1 MNADGAITN
10 PDDFEKLWQHSYK
23 TLSVESKSQSLLVV
37 DRCLFAA
44 SPGKTRETM
53 TQIAFERFWVPEL
66 FVAHADELEVCCR
79 PGMEGGTGL
88 SVHSGE
94 GYSFAVPVVDGVVLG
109 HAAVRVALGGEGVEG
124 GYVLPDGN
132 IVDVVGGE
140 GGGAVEALFD
150 GPGIGSAVSEAIG
163 KCDRH
168 VSNAVVGNVVFSGGN
183 TRLPGFELRLERELR
198 SLFPDWNGRVRPPVD
213 AEHSAWVAG
222 SMLASLSTFKA
233 MTITFAEY
241 DETGPTMVNRK
252 CF

>member
-1 MNADGAITN
+1 MNSDGAINN

-23 TLSVESKSQSLLVV
+23 TLSVESESQPLLIV
-37 DRCLFAA
+37 DQCLFAP

-53 TQIAFERFWVPEL
+53 TQIAFETFWVPEL

-79 PGMEGGTGL
+79 PGVEGGTGL
-88 SVHSGE
+88 SVYSGE
-94 GYSFAVPVVDGVVLG
+94 GYSSAVPVVDGVVLG
-109 HAAVRVALGGEGVEG
+109 HAAVRVGLGGGGEG

-132 IVDVVGGE
+132 VVDVGGE
-140 GGGAVEALFD
+140 GGGALEALFD
-150 GPGIGSAVSEAIG
+150 GAGIGSAVSEAIG
-163 KCDRH
+163 KCDCH
-168 VSNAVVGNVVFSGGN
+168 VSRDVVRNVVFSGGN
-183 TRLPGFELRLERELR
+183 TRLPGLELRLEQELR

-213 AEHSAWVAG
+213 ADHSAWVAG

-233 MTITFAEY
+233 MTITYAEY

>member
-1 MNADGAITN
+1 MNADGAINN
-10 PDDFEKLWQHSYK
+10 PDDFEQLWQHSYK
-23 TLSVESKSQSLLVV
+23 TLSVESESQPLLLV
-37 DRCLFAA
+37 DRCLFAP

-53 TQIAFERFWVPEL
+53 TQIAFETFWVPEL

-79 PGMEGGTGL
+79 PGVEGVTGL
-88 SVHSGE
+88 SVYSGE
-94 GYSFAVPVVDGVVLG
+94 GYASAVPVVDGVVLG
-109 HAAVRVALGGEGVEG
+109 HAAVRVALGGGGEG
-124 GYVLPDGN
+124 GYALPDGN
-132 IVDVVGGE
+132 IVDGE

-150 GPGIGSAVSEAIG
+150 GAGIGSAVSAAIG

-168 VSNAVVGNVVFSGGN
+168 VSKAVVGNVVFSGRN
-183 TRLPGFELRLERELR
+183 TRFPGFDLRLERELR
-198 SLFPDWNGRVRPPVD
+198 SLFSDWNGCIRSPVD

-233 MTITFAEY
+233 MAITCAEY